1 MTSYCPLSALRLA
14 FAACGMAM
22 PAFAQ
27 APPQSPIPVLPRPA
41 SVMPGKQAPK
51 VTDVWVIFKTHCDLG
66 YTMTAEAVNEKYR
79 VAMMDNAIRLREAD
93 QAKPAEERFKWTIAG
108 WPMAANILGPKQD
121 PARREK
127 VEQGLRDGSF
137 AVHALPASLHTES
150 LDLEDHVRGLGFASR
165 VARAY
170 GKPLPISAKMT
181 DVPGHAW
188 IMPTLLANAGVK
200 FLQIG
205 CNYSNRSILLPHLFW
220 WEGPDGSRVLCNYTV
235 NYGSDVP
242 PPADWPAKN
251 YLAVV
256 MTHDNEGPPSP
267 GEVKRVRG
275 TVAKMP
281 GVKLHFATMD
291 DFARAVI
298 AENPNIPVIR
308 GDMVDAWIHGIS
320 SMPQEIG
327 LARRVRPLEPAL
339 EMLDTELRTWN
350 LPTADAAPKL
360 AEAYENSMLFGE
372 HTFGAMC
379 PWYGFW
385 ATGLPGRYYYG
396 QAFRDARE
404 RGFYKKFESS
414 FDDKRAFIRKTA
426 GIVDDGLRERLDL
439 LAKSVKAEG
448 ERVVVF
454 NPLPWKR
461 SGLVEVDGRR
471 YFAKD
476 VPAGG
481 YLTLQEPG
489 EGSAEPVSASEPAF
503 ETRHFKVTLDLKR
516 GGITSLLEKATG
528 RELVDKGSS
537 YALGQF
543 LHEKFGASQVL
554 DYYNRYCTMN
564 NSFNATAKPNMPAD
578 VKYETLTPA
587 NWSASVRHS
596 ALADTV
602 TLTAGD
608 TRGLAQ
614 GIAITFTFPIHEAT
628 LETALKMTGKEPE
641 TLPEGGWLCFPT
653 SVSNARYLLGR
664 LGGPMDL
671 AKDQLPGGN
680 RYLYAVQSGVAL
692 TSPDC
697 SGVGLC
703 AIDAPTMSFGEPGLW
718 KYDYDYL
725 PKSPTVFVQ
734 LYNNMWN
741 TNFPYWSEGDIT
753 TRVKLWPVGKGSAD
767 AFTLQSWEAR
777 VPLLAAKASG
787 AGGNLP
793 PANSGVELSRKG
805 ILVTAFG
812 SDPDGNRGTLLR
824 LWNQAESSGPLTVT
838 LPAGFKATKARPVS
852 LRGEPKGQPAEVKD
866 GRFTLSLGKL
876 QPASFILE

>member
-22 PAFAQ
+22 PVFAQ
-27 APPQSPIPVLPRPA
+27 APPQSPIPVPPRPA
-41 SVMPGKQAPK
+41 SVMPGKQVPK

-93 QAKPAEERFKWTIAG
+93 QAKPPEERFKWTIAG

-121 PARREK
+121 PVRK
-127 VEQGLRDGSF
+127 DKIEQGLRDGAF

-150 LDLEDHVRGLGFASR
+150 LDVEDHVRGLGFASK

-205 CNYSNRSILLPHLFW
+205 CNYSNRSIQLPHLFW

-242 PPADWPAKN
+242 PPADWPARN
-251 YLAVV
+251 YLAVI
-256 MTHDNEGPPSP
+256 MTHDNEGPPSA
-267 GEVKRVRG
+267 GEVARVRD

-291 DFARAVI
+291 EFAKAVI
-298 AENPNIPVIR
+298 AENPDIPVLR

-320 SMPQEIG
+320 SMPQEMG
-327 LARRVRPLEPAL
+327 TARRVRPLEPAL
-339 EMLDTELRTWN
+339 ELLDTELKAWG
-350 LPTADAAPKL
+350 LPVPELAPKL

-385 ATGLPGRYYYG
+385 ATGMPGRYFYG
-396 QAFRDARE
+396 QAFRDARA
-404 RGFYKKFESS
+404 RGFYKKFEGS

-426 GIVDDGLRERLDL
+426 AIVDEGLRERMDL

-461 SGLVEVDGRR
+461 SGLVEVDGHC
-471 YFAKD
+471 YFAKE

-481 YLTLQEPG
+481 YLTLQEAPAHD
-489 EGSAEPVSASEPAF
+489 ETPSADAAVI
-503 ETRHFKVTLDLKR
+503 ETRHFKVVLDLKR
-516 GGITSLLEKATG
+516 GGIASLVDKASG
-528 RELVDKGSS
+528 RELVDKTSP

-543 LHEKFGASQVL
+543 LHEKFSTTQVL

-564 NSFNATAKPNMPAD
+564 NSYNATAKPDMPAD
-578 VKYETLTPA
+578 AKYEAITPA
-587 NWSASVRHS
+587 SWTASVKRS
-596 ALADTV
+596 ALADSI
-602 TLTAGD
+602 TLAAGD
-608 TRGLAQ
+608 TLGLAKA
-614 GIAITFTFPIHEAT
+614 IAITFSFPAHEAT
-628 LETALKMTGKEPE
+628 MEAALKMTGKEAE
-641 TLPEGGWLCFPT
+641 TLPEGGWQCFPT
-653 SVSNARYLLGR
+653 SVSNVRYLLGR

-680 RYLYAVQSGVAL
+680 RYLFGVQSGVAL
-692 TSPDC
+692 TSPDR

-703 AIDAPTMSFGEPGLW
+703 ALDAPAMSFGEPGLW
-718 KYDYDYL
+718 KYDYEYM
-725 PKSPTVFVQ
+725 PTKPTVFVH

-753 TRVKLWPVGKGSAD
+753 SRVKLWPVGKGSAD

-787 AGGNLP
+787 AAGNLP
-793 PANSGVELSRKG
+793 PSASGVELSRKG
-805 ILVTAFG
+805 VLVTAFG
-812 SDPDGNRGTLLR
+812 ADPDGNRGTLLR

-838 LPAGFKATKARPVS
+838 LPARFKPSRARPVN
-852 LRGEPKGQPAEVKD
+852 LRGEAKGQPVEVKD
-866 GRFTLSLGKL
+866 GRFTISLGKL